1 MTIDISHLAY
11 AVRKASEGDG
21 FPPLKHGHALEL
33 TAAALGYGSLA
44 AYKAAAASGKEAV
57 DLSAA
62 RHIVLQL
69 QSTVTRAG
77 ELRPRAPSLTHLE
90 WIRRA
95 FAQCLP
101 QVRLYIDE
109 NALFNALAALIDT
122 STVNDGDV
130 SGEMVMS
137 NCDGIREIYLP
148 LYFSLVEMPI
158 REPHML
164 DIEGHITMDIHEER
178 PPLGRKVSVQASL
191 ELQRLGQFVI
201 AEPIFK
207 IENAK
212 LVYDWADD
220 EDQADAPSKM

>member
-11 AVRKASEGDG
+11 AARKASERDG

-33 TAAALGYGSLA
+33 TVAALGYGSLA
-44 AYKAAAASGKEAV
+44 AYKAAVAVGKDAA
-57 DLSAA
+57 DFSAA

-69 QSTVTRAG
+69 QSIVARAG
-77 ELRPRAPSLTHLE
+77 ELRPMAPSLTHLE

-101 QVRLYIDE
+101 HARLHIDE
-109 NALFNALAALIDT
+109 NSLFNALVQLIDT
-122 STVNDGDV
+122 TTVNDGGV
-130 SGEMVMS
+130 SGEMAVG
-137 NCDGIREIYLP
+137 NCDGVGEIYLP
-148 LYFSLVEMPI
+148 LHFSLVDVPI
-158 REPHML
+158 GVPHVL
-164 DIEGHITMDIHEER
+164 DIQGHIAMDIHEER
-178 PPLGRKVSVQASL
+178 FPMGRKVSIQALL
-191 ELQRLGQFVI
+191 ELQKLGKFVI

-220 EDQADAPSKM
+220 ED